1 MVALIGLAYI
11 LNGIIS
17 SLIPPKKINLYYGYR
32 TKFARKNQ
40 EIWDYANKRFI
51 KISIQFGIIL
61 IIMEAIYIIV
71 FKSSTY
77 FFIER
82 VFTSLVLLI
91 IIVAAPLVYMEMEI
105 REKFKNEQ

>member
-1 MVALIGLAYI
+1 MVALIGIAYI

-17 SLIPPKKINLYYGYR
+17 VLIPPKKISLYYGYR

-51 KISIQFGIIL
+51 KIAIQYGIIL
-61 IIMEAIYIIV
+61 VIIEAVFIV
-71 FKSSTY
+71 MFKSTTY
-77 FFIER
+77 YFIER
-82 VFTSLVLLI
+82 VFISLILSI
-91 IIVAAPLVYMEMEI
+91 IIIAAPLVYIEFEI